1 MYTGPY
7 IVRQNMHTSSLPLLI
22 AAISPIA
29 GSLVVLALAA
39 VGVGVWSTHLLAI
52 SFGCALVF
60 VGSHFSYLGNR
71 KITAF
76 AIIILTLLG
85 LATTLLGGDSSG
97 PERWIAVGPVNL
109 YFAPLFLPSFIAAFS
124 VFVGKDSKHHLIT
137 LAAVLV
143 AALLLALQPD
153 ASQVLG
159 LTVASAVVVVQ
170 RRLGVF
176 RLGLVVFLLAG
187 VTIWAFSLPD
197 PLQPLPHVEEVFALA
212 LGHSLIAGVAI
223 IASAVA
229 LIVGLWIQSFRG
241 PFWLSAVASYYMVL
255 FVCSTIGITPA
266 PLLGYGAGPILGFS
280 LMVGL
285 LGWLEE
291 LDDQRVKVFDP
302 S

>member
-1 MYTGPY
+1 
-7 IVRQNMHTSSLPLLI
+7 MHPSSLPLRI
-22 AAISPIA
+22 AAISPIV
-29 GSLVVLALAA
+29 GSLVVLSLAD
-39 VGVGVWSTHLLAI
+39 VGRGVWITHLLAI

-76 AIIILTLLG
+76 AVIILTLLG

-109 YFAPLFLPSFIAAFS
+109 YIAPLLLPSFITACS
-124 VFVGKDSKHHLIT
+124 VFVGKDSKHLMIT
-137 LAAVLV
+137 FAAVLV
-143 AALLLALQPD
+143 TALLLALQPD

-159 LTVASAVVVVQ
+159 LTVASAVVVAQ

-176 RLGLVVFLLAG
+176 RLGLIVCLLAG

-197 PLQPLPHVEEVFALA
+197 PLQPVPHVEEVFALA
-212 LGHSLIAGVAI
+212 LGHSLFAGLAI

-266 PLLGYGAGPILGFS
+266 PLLGYGAGPILGFG

-285 LGWLEE
+285 LGWLEHKKTNGVNVD
-291 LDDQRVKVFDP
+291 LV
-302 S
+302 

>member
-1 MYTGPY
+1 
-7 IVRQNMHTSSLPLLI
+7 MHPSSLPLRI
-22 AAISPIA
+22 ASISPIV
-29 GSLVVLALAA
+29 GSLVVLSLAD
-39 VGVGVWSTHLLAI
+39 VGRGVWITHLLAI

-60 VGSHFSYLGNR
+60 VGSHFSYLGGR

-76 AIIILTLLG
+76 SVIILTLLG
-85 LATTLLGGDSSG
+85 LAATLLGESSSG

-109 YFAPLFLPSFIAAFS
+109 YIAPLLLPSFIAACS
-124 VFVGKDSKHHLIT
+124 VIVGKDNKYQMIIF
-137 LAAVLV
+137 AAVLV
-143 AALLLALQPD
+143 TALLLALQPD

-159 LTVASAVVVVQ
+159 LTVASAVVVAQ

-176 RLGLVVFLLAG
+176 RLGFVVCLLAG

-197 PLQPLPHVEEVFALA
+197 PLQPVPHVEEVFALA
-212 LGHSLIAGVAI
+212 LGHSLFAGLAI

-266 PLLGYGAGPILGFS
+266 PLLGYGAGPILGFG
-280 LMVGL
+280 LIVGL
-285 LGWLEE
+285 LGWLEHKKTNGVNVD
-291 LDDQRVKVFDP
+291 LV
-302 S
+302 